1 MKILHVYTIC
11 LDIQDKSD
19 EKILCKALFP
29 ASAQC
34 SPNLE
39 YFASC
44 IYPFVRF
51 IISAMKYVYVHH
63 AFFGKPNQ

>member
-1 MKILHVYTIC
+1 MKILQVYTIC

-34 SPNLE
+34 SPNLA